1 MLKKVLFIL
10 FIGIATAQ
18 AQDDLHKIEVIR
30 VIDGDTIEI
39 KHSVRLNDIDCYE
52 NKNNRRSNWQA
63 KEYNKTKAEVIEAG
77 KQSQQTLQDLINEN
91 KDNLYIDVKRLDRHK
106 RLLGDVYIGNGKNKK
121 SINDYMLKSGGCLPF
136 KPQPQNK
143 RRH

>member
-106 RLLGDVYIGNGKNKK
+106 RL
-121 SINDYMLKSGGCLPF
+121 
-136 KPQPQNK
+136 
-143 RRH
+143 